1 MEEVLGVIL
10 CVSQEAGFF
19 FEATMEDLSV
29 LCLTSLY
36 CCETWTF
43 TVADETKLHGV
54 EHCIIRMCGVRLVD
68 RVLVDVLHDK
78 VGVAVKNDDMIIQ
91 NCLWWYG
98 LAMPGNINSQIG
110 EVMQV
115 KLTGKR
121 NKGQPRKLW
130 KDSIKKDLEQYGLRK
145 EDTYYRNKW

>member
-1 MEEVLGVIL
+1 
-10 CVSQEAGFF
+10 
-19 FEATMEDLSV
+19 
-29 LCLTSLY
+29 
-36 CCETWTF
+36 
-43 TVADETKLHGV
+43 
-54 EHCIIRMCGVRLVD
+54 
-68 RVLVDVLHDK
+68 
-78 VGVAVKNDDMIIQ
+78 
-91 NCLWWYG
+91 
-98 LAMPGNINSQIG
+98 MPGNINSQIG